1 MSPQDLDRA
10 PRSIGANTTESGVSR
25 RTFLTASAA
34 VGGGVMLNFSIPAFA
49 QREGSAPE
57 AAATLN
63 AYIRIAPNG
72 ETFIVNKNPEIGQG
86 IKTSFPMII
95 AEELDVAWKDVRA
108 EDAEV
113 DPKKYG
119 AQFAGGSLSIPMNYE
134 ILRRTGAA
142 ARLMLVTAAART
154 WKVPVEECETADG
167 VVYHK
172 GKNKQATYG
181 QLADEAAKVPPPNP
195 MTVKVKDPKDF
206 KIIGK
211 PIGGVDSPKIVRG
224 EPIFGIDVSVP
235 GMKYAVYEKS
245 PVYNGKFVSAN
256 LDEIKALPGVR
267 GVYVIK
273 GSVTTLDPG
282 LYNGLTDGVAIVADK
297 WHQANR
303 ALGKL
308 QAKWDNGETATRSTT
323 GFVSK
328 AAELAKGAY
337 EKDIKKDGNVDDA
350 LKGAA
355 KVLEARYEYPFI
367 NHSALEPMNTTA
379 SFKNGKLEIWSP
391 TQMPGGGKTA
401 VAKTLGIPEE
411 NITLHVT
418 RNGGGFGRRL
428 SNDFMVEAAAIAKEH
443 GEPVKLLR
451 NRRQDMQSGVFRV
464 GGYHHF
470 KAGLDASGKLVALR
484 NHFVT
489 FSNSGKIA
497 GSGNLNA
504 TEFPQGYVENVDY
517 GYSMMPLDIP
527 TGPMR
532 APQSNTVA
540 FAYQS
545 FLDELAHA
553 AGKDPLQFQ
562 LDLLGPP
569 KPPVVNKGPFGE
581 QVGFNNARMAG
592 VLKAVAE
599 KSGWGKKQLP
609 KGTGMGIACYFS
621 HQGYFA
627 EVVQATV
634 NPKTGDVKVDKVWIA
649 GDVGRQIINP
659 SAGGNQVEGAA
670 IDGVSQA
677 LAQALTFT
685 NGAVNQT
692 NFHDYPLLRMHQA
705 PKVEVHFVMTDN
717 NTTGLGEPALPPVVP
732 ALTNAIFAASGKR
745 VRTLPINPAELKSN
759 A

>member
-1 MSPQDLDRA
+1 MSPRDLNRA
-10 PRSIGANTTESGVSR
+10 ARSTQGPAVSR
-25 RTFLTASAA
+25 RTFVTASAA
-34 VGGGVMLNFSIPAFA
+34 VGGGLMLDFSIPAFA

-57 AAATLN
+57 ATTTLN

-72 ETFIVNKNPEIGQG
+72 ETFIVSKNPEIGQG

-108 EDAEV
+108 EDAEI
-113 DPKKYG
+113 DAKKYG
-119 AQFAGGSLSIPMNYE
+119 GQFAGGSLSTPMNYDP
-134 ILRRTGAA
+134 LRRAGAA
-142 ARLMLVTAAART
+142 ARFMLMTAASRT

-167 VVYHK
+167 VVHHK

-195 MTVKVKDPKDF
+195 MTLTLKDPKNF

-211 PIGGVDSPKIVRG
+211 PIGGVDSPRIVKG

-235 GMKYAVYEKS
+235 GMRYAVYQKC

-256 LDEIKALPGVR
+256 LDEVKALPGVR
-267 GVYVIK
+267 NVFVVK
-273 GSVTTLDPG
+273 GNVTQLGGG
-282 LYNGLTDGVAIVADK
+282 LYDGLTDGVAIVADK
-297 WHQANR
+297 WHQANK
-303 ALGKL
+303 ALEKL
-308 QAKWDNGETATRSTT
+308 QVKWDEGELATRSTA
-323 GFVSK
+323 GFVAK
-328 AAELAKGAY
+328 AAELAKTPA
-337 EKDIKKDGNVDDA
+337 EKNLKKDGDVDEA

-401 VAKTLGIPEE
+401 VSKAFGIPETD
-411 NITLHVT
+411 ITLHVT

-428 SNDFMVEAAAIAKEH
+428 SNDFMVEAVAIAKEQ

-451 NRRQDMQSGVFRV
+451 NRKQDMQSGVFRV

-470 KAGLDASGKLVALR
+470 QAGLDAQGKITAFR
-484 NHFVT
+484 DNFVT
-489 FSNSGKIA
+489 FSNSGKVA

-504 TEFPQGYVENVDY
+504 TEFPGGFVPNFEL
-517 GYSMMPLDIP
+517 GFSMMPLEVP

-532 APQSNTVA
+532 APQSNTMAYA
-540 FAYQS
+540 FQS
-545 FLDELAHA
+545 FIDELAHA

-562 LDLLGPP
+562 LDLLGPAKAP
-569 KPPVVNKGPFGE
+569 TVTKSPFGE

-592 VLKAVAE
+592 VLKHVAE
-599 KSGWGKKQLP
+599 KSGWGKKLP
-609 KGTGMGIACYFS
+609 QGTGMGIAAYYS

-627 EVVQATV
+627 EVVQCSV
-634 NPKTGDVKVDKVWIA
+634 SKSGDVRVEKVWVS

-659 SAGGNQVEGAA
+659 SSGGNQCEGAA

-677 LAQALTFT
+677 LGQALTFA
-685 NGAVNQT
+685 NGRVEQT

-705 PKVEVHFVMTDN
+705 PKVEVNFLITDN
-717 NTTGLGEPALPPVVP
+717 NPTGLGEPALPPVVP
-732 ALTNAIFAASGKR
+732 ALANAIFAASGKR
-745 VRTLPINPAELKSN
+745 VRKLPVDTAELKSN

>member
-1 MSPQDLDRA
+1 MSPLDLDRE
-10 PRSIGANTTESGVSR
+10 PRSMGADDNGGLSR

-34 VGGGVMLNFSIPAFA
+34 VGGGFMLNISAPVFA

-72 ETFIVNKNPEIGQG
+72 ETHIVNKNPEIGQG

-108 EDAEV
+108 EDAEI
-113 DPKKYG
+113 DPKRYG
-119 AQFAGGSLSIPMNYE
+119 GQFAGGSLSIPMNYD

-142 ARLMLVTAAART
+142 ARLMLMTAAART
-154 WKVPVEECETADG
+154 WKVPVEEVETADG
-167 VVYHK
+167 VVTHK

-195 MTVKVKDPKDF
+195 MTVKLKDPKDF

-211 PIGGVDSPKIVRG
+211 AIGGVDSPKIVKG

-235 GMKYAVYEKS
+235 GMKYAVYEKC

-256 LDEIKALPGVR
+256 LDEIKALPGIR

-273 GSVTTLDPG
+273 GSVTTLGAG
-282 LYNGLTDGVAIVADK
+282 LYDGLTDGVAIVADK

-303 ALGKL
+303 ALEKL
-308 QAKWDNGETATRSTT
+308 QVKWDEGETATRGTA
-323 GFVSK
+323 GFIAK
-328 AAELAKGAY
+328 AAELAKGPY

-355 KVLEARYEYPFI
+355 KVLEARYEYPFV

-379 SFKNGKLEIWSP
+379 SFKNGKMEIWSP

-401 VAKTLGIPEE
+401 VAKTLGIPETD
-411 NITLHVT
+411 ITLHVT
-418 RNGGGFGRRL
+418 RSGGGFGRRL
-428 SNDFMVEAAAIAKEH
+428 SNDFMVEAAAVAKEH

-451 NRRQDMQSGVFRV
+451 NRRQDVQSGVFRV
-464 GGYHHF
+464 GGFHHF
-470 KAGLDASGKLVALR
+470 KAGLDAQGKLVALR

-489 FSNSGKIA
+489 YSNSGKIA

-504 TEFPQGYVENVDY
+504 TEFPQGYVENIEY
-517 GYSMMPLDIP
+517 GYSMMPLDVP

-562 LDLLGPP
+562 LDLLGPA
-569 KPPVVNKGPFGE
+569 KPPVVVKSPFGE

-592 VLKAVAE
+592 VLKAVGE
-599 KSGWGKKQLP
+599 KSGWGKKTLP
-609 KGTGMGIACYFS
+609 KGTGMGIACYYS

-627 EVVQATV
+627 QVVQASV
-634 NPKTGDVKVDKVWIA
+634 NPKTGDVRAEKVWVV

-659 SAGGNQVEGAA
+659 SPGRNQVEGGS
-670 IDGVSQA
+670 IDGISQA
-677 LAQALTFT
+677 LLQALTFT
-685 NGAVNQT
+685 NGRVDQT
-692 NFHDYPLLRMHQA
+692 NFHNYPLLRMHQA
-705 PKVEVHFVMTDN
+705 PKVQVDFLITDN
-717 NTTGLGEPALPPVVP
+717 NPTGSGEPALPPVIP
-732 ALTNAIFAASGKR
+732 ALANAIFAASGKR
-745 VRTLPINPAELKSN
+745 VRTLPVNPAELKSN

>member
-1 MSPQDLDRA
+1 MSLQNLA
-10 PRSIGANTTESGVSR
+10 TESSVSR
-25 RTFLTASAA
+25 RSFLTASAA

-57 AAATLN
+57 ATSTLN

-134 ILRRTGAA
+134 LLRRTGAA

-211 PIGGVDSPKIVRG
+211 PIGGVDSPKIVKG

-235 GMKYAVYEKS
+235 GMKYAVYEKC

-256 LDEIKALPGVR
+256 IDEIKALPGIR

-273 GSVTTLDPG
+273 GSVTTLDAG

-308 QAKWDNGETATRSTT
+308 QVKWDEGETGTRSTA
-323 GFVSK
+323 GFVAK
-328 AAELAKGAY
+328 AAELAKGPY

-355 KVLEARYEYPFI
+355 KVLEARYEYPFV

-379 SFKNGKLEIWSP
+379 SFKNGKMEIWSP

-411 NITLHVT
+411 NVTLHVT

-451 NRRQDMQSGVFRV
+451 NRRQDVQSGVFRV
-464 GGYHHF
+464 GGFHHF
-470 KAGLDASGKLVALR
+470 KAGLDAQGKLVALR

-489 FSNSGKIA
+489 YSNSGKIA

-504 TEFPQGYVENVDY
+504 TEFPQGYVENIDY
-517 GYSMMPLDIP
+517 GYSMMPLDVP

-540 FAYQS
+540 YAYQS

-562 LDLLGPP
+562 LDLLGPA

-592 VLKAVAE
+592 VLKAVGE
-599 KSGWGKKQLP
+599 KSGWGKKLP
-609 KGTGMGIACYFS
+609 KGTGMGLACYFS

-634 NPKTGDVKVDKVWIA
+634 NPKTGDVKVDKVWVA

-659 SAGGNQVEGAA
+659 SAGGNQVEGGA

-685 NGAVNQT
+685 NGRVNQT

-705 PKVEVHFVMTDN
+705 PKVEVHFVITDN
-717 NTTGLGEPALPPVVP
+717 NATGLGEPALPPVIP

>member
-1 MSPQDLDRA
+1 MSPQDLDREPHSA
-10 PRSIGANTTESGVSR
+10 GADTQSGVSR

-34 VGGGVMLNFSIPAFA
+34 VGGGLMVDFSVPAFA

-57 AAATLN
+57 ASATLN

-119 AQFAGGSLSIPMNYE
+119 GQFAGGSLSIPMNYD

-167 VVYHK
+167 VVMHK
-172 GKNKQATYG
+172 GKNKKATYG
-181 QLADEAAKVPPPNP
+181 QLADEAAKIPPPNP
-195 MTVKVKDPKDF
+195 MTVKLKDPKDF
-206 KIIGK
+206 KIIGQA
-211 PIGGVDSPKIVRG
+211 IGGVDSPKIVKG

-235 GMKYAVYEKS
+235 GMKYAVYEKC

-256 LDEIKALPGVR
+256 LDEIKSLPGIR

-273 GSVTTLDPG
+273 GSVTTLDAG

-303 ALGKL
+303 ALEKL
-308 QAKWDNGETATRSTT
+308 QVKWDEGETATRSTA
-323 GFVSK
+323 GFVAK
-328 AAELAKGAY
+328 AAELAKSPA
-337 EKDIKKDGNVDDA
+337 EKNLKKDGDVDAA

-355 KVLEARYEYPFI
+355 KTLEARYEYPFV

-379 SFKNGKLEIWSP
+379 SLKNGKLEIWSP

-401 VAKTLGIPEE
+401 VSKQFGIPETD
-411 NITLHVT
+411 ITLHVT
-418 RNGGGFGRRL
+418 RSGGGFGRRL
-428 SNDFMVEAAAIAKEH
+428 SNDFMLEAVAVAKEH

-451 NRRQDMQSGVFRV
+451 NRRQDVQSGVFRV

-470 KAGLDASGKLVALR
+470 SAGLDKDGKLVAFR
-484 NHFVT
+484 DNFVT
-489 FSNSGKIA
+489 FSNSGKVA

-504 TEFPQGYVENVDY
+504 TEFPAGYVDNLEL
-517 GYSMMPLDIP
+517 GFSMMPLEIP

-532 APQSNTVA
+532 APQSNVVA
-540 FAYQS
+540 YAYQS

-562 LDLLGPP
+562 LDLLGPA

-592 VLKAVAE
+592 VLKAVGE
-599 KSGWGKKQLP
+599 KSGWGKKLP
-609 KGTGMGIACYFS
+609 KGTGMGIGAYFS
-621 HQGYFA
+621 HSGYFA
-627 EVVQATV
+627 EVVQCSV
-634 NPKTGDVKVDKVWIA
+634 NPKTGDVRVEKVWVV

-659 SAGGNQVEGAA
+659 SPGRNQCEGAA

-685 NGAVNQT
+685 NGRVDQT
-692 NFHDYPLLRMHQA
+692 NFHNYPLLRMHQA
-705 PKVEVHFVMTDN
+705 PKVEVHFLMTDN
-717 NTTGLGEPALPPVVP
+717 NPTGLGEPALPPVVP
-732 ALTNAIFAASGKR
+732 ALANAIFAASGKR
-745 VRTLPINPAELKSN
+745 VRTLPINPVELKSN

>member
-1 MSPQDLDRA
+1 MSPETLDPAR
-10 PRSIGANTTESGVSR
+10 VSR

-34 VGGGVMLNFSIPAFA
+34 VGGGFMLDFCIPSFA
-49 QREGSAPE
+49 N
-57 AAATLN
+57 AAGGPATATLN

-113 DPKKYG
+113 DPVRYG
-119 AQFAGGSLSIPMNYE
+119 GQFAGGSLSIPMNYDL
-134 ILRRTGAA
+134 LRRVGAT
-142 ARLMLVTAAART
+142 ARLMLVTAAARS
-154 WKVPVEECETADG
+154 WNVPVEECEAADG
-167 VVYHK
+167 LVTHK
-172 GKNKQATYG
+172 GRNKQATYG
-181 QLADEAAKVPPPNP
+181 QLASLAAKVPPPNP
-195 MTVKVKDPKDF
+195 ATVKLKDPKNF

-211 PIGGVDSPKIVRG
+211 PIGGVDSPRIVKG
-224 EPIFGIDVSVP
+224 EPIFGIDVTVP

-245 PVYNGKFVSAN
+245 PVFNGKFVSAN
-256 LDEIKALPGVR
+256 LDEVKALPGVR

-273 GSVTTLDPG
+273 GNVTALDAG

-308 QAKWDNGETATRSTT
+308 QVKWDEGETAKRSTK
-323 GFVSK
+323 GFIAQ
-328 AAELAKGAY
+328 AAELAKKPAA
-337 EKDIKKDGNVDDA
+337 ETLKKDGDVDQA

-355 KVLEARYEYPFI
+355 KVLEARYEIPFV
-367 NHSALEPMNTTA
+367 NHSALEPMNTTVA
-379 SFKNGKLEIWSP
+379 IKNGKVEIWSP

-401 VAKTLGIPEE
+401 VSKLLGIPEP

-428 SNDFMVEAAAIAKEH
+428 SNDFMVEAAAIAKAH

-451 NRRQDMQSGVFRV
+451 NRKQDVQSGVFRA
-464 GGYHHF
+464 GGFHHF
-470 KAGLDASGKLVALR
+470 KAGLDAAGKLTAFR
-484 NHFVT
+484 DHFVT
-489 FSNSGKIA
+489 YSNSGKVA
-497 GSGNLNA
+497 GSATLGA
-504 TEFPQGYVENVDY
+504 TEFPAGFVPNLDL
-517 GYSMMPLDIP
+517 GFSMMPLDIP

-532 APQSNTVA
+532 APGSNTLA

-553 AGKDPLQFQ
+553 AGKDPLQFH
-562 LDLLGPP
+562 LDLLGPA
-569 KPPVVNKGPFGE
+569 KPAVVTKSPFGE
-581 QVGFNNARMAG
+581 QLGFDNARLAG

-599 KSGWGKKQLP
+599 KSGWGKKLP
-609 KGTGMGIACYFS
+609 KGSGMGIAAYFS

-627 EVVQATV
+627 EVVQASV
-634 NPKTGDVKVDKVWIA
+634 NNKSGEVRVEKVWVA
-649 GDVGRQIINP
+649 GDVGRQIVNP

-685 NGAVNQT
+685 NGRVDQS

-717 NTTGLGEPALPPVVP
+717 NPTGLGEPALPPVVP
-732 ALTNAIFAASGKR
+732 ALANAIFAATGKR
-745 VRTLPINPAELKSN
+745 VRTLPINTSELKGF

>member
-1 MSPQDLDRA
+1 MSPLDLDRE
-10 PRSIGANTTESGVSR
+10 PSSTGGADTQSGVSR

-34 VGGGVMLNFSIPAFA
+34 VGGGVMLDFSIPAFA
-49 QREGSAPE
+49 QHEGSAPE
-57 AAATLN
+57 ASATLN

-72 ETFIVNKNPEIGQG
+72 ETFIVSKNPEIGQG

-113 DPKKYG
+113 DAKKYG
-119 AQFAGGSLSIPMNYE
+119 GQFAGGSLSIPMNYD

-142 ARLMLVTAAART
+142 ARLMLMTAAART

-167 VVYHK
+167 VVMHK
-172 GKNKQATYG
+172 GKNKKATYG

-195 MTVKVKDPKDF
+195 MTVKLKDPKDF
-206 KIIGK
+206 KIIGQA
-211 PIGGVDSPKIVRG
+211 IGGVDSPKIVQG
-224 EPIFGIDVSVP
+224 QPIFGIDVSVP
-235 GMKYAVYEKS
+235 GMKYAVYEKC

-256 LDEIKALPGVR
+256 VDEIKALPGIR

-273 GSVTTLDPG
+273 GSVTTLGAG
-282 LYNGLTDGVAIVADK
+282 LYDGLTDGVAIVADK

-303 ALGKL
+303 ALEKL
-308 QAKWDNGETATRSTT
+308 QVKWDEGETATRSTP
-323 GFVSK
+323 GFVAK
-328 AAELAKGAY
+328 AAELAKSPA
-337 EKDIKKDGNVDDA
+337 EKNIKKEGDVDAA

-355 KVLEARYEYPFI
+355 KTLEARYEYPFI

-401 VAKTLGIPEE
+401 VAKLFGIPETD
-411 NITLHVT
+411 ITLHVT
-418 RNGGGFGRRL
+418 RSGGGFGRRL
-428 SNDFMVEAAAIAKEH
+428 SNDFMVEAVAVAKEH

-451 NRRQDMQSGVFRV
+451 NRRQDVQSGVFRV

-470 KAGLDASGKLVALR
+470 TGGLDKDGKLVAFR
-484 NHFVT
+484 DNFVT
-489 FSNSGKIA
+489 FSNSGKVA
-497 GSGNLNA
+497 GSANLNA
-504 TEFPQGYVENVDY
+504 TEFPVGYVENTEL
-517 GYSMMPLDIP
+517 GFSMMPLEIP

-532 APQSNTVA
+532 APQSNTIA

-569 KPPVVNKGPFGE
+569 KAPVVTKSPFGE

-592 VLKAVAE
+592 VLKAIGE
-599 KSGWGKKQLP
+599 KSGWGKKLP
-609 KGTGMGIACYFS
+609 KGTGMGLGAYYS

-627 EVVQATV
+627 EVVQASV
-634 NPKTGDVKVDKVWIA
+634 NPKTGDVRVEKVWVV

-659 SAGGNQVEGAA
+659 SPGRNQCEGAA

-677 LAQALTFT
+677 LAQAITFT
-685 NGAVNQT
+685 NGRVDQT
-692 NFHDYPLLRMHQA
+692 NFHNYPLLRMHQA
-705 PKVEVHFVMTDN
+705 PKVQVDFLVTDN
-717 NTTGLGEPALPPVVP
+717 NPTGLGEPALPPVVP
-732 ALTNAIFAASGKR
+732 ALANAIFAASGKR
-745 VRTLPINPAELKSN
+745 VRTLPINPVELKSN

>member
-1 MSPQDLDRA
+1 MSPRDLDR
-10 PRSIGANTTESGVSR
+10 VSR

-34 VGGGVMLNFSIPAFA
+34 VGGGFMLEFSIPAFA
-49 QREGSAPE
+49 IGEASRSAPG
-57 AAATLN
+57 ATLN
-63 AYIRIAPNG
+63 AYIRITPNG

-86 IKTSFPMII
+86 IKTAFPQIV
-95 AEELDVAWKDVRA
+95 AEELDVAWKDVRV

-113 DPKKYG
+113 DQLRYG
-119 AQFAGGSLSIPMNYE
+119 GQFAGGSLSIPMNYDL
-134 ILRRTGAA
+134 LRRVGAA
-142 ARLMLVTAAART
+142 GRLMLVTAAARS
-154 WKVPVEECETADG
+154 WGVPATECEAADG
-167 VVYHK
+167 VVSHK

-181 QLADEAAKVPPPNP
+181 QLASAAAKVPPPDLK
-195 MTVKVKDPKDF
+195 TVQLKDPKNF

-211 PIGGVDSPKIVRG
+211 PIGGVDSPRIVRG
-224 EPIFGIDVSVP
+224 EPIFGIDVTVP
-235 GMKYAVYEKS
+235 GMRYAVYEKS

-256 LDEIKALPGVR
+256 LDEVKALPGVR

-273 GSVTTLDPG
+273 GNVTAIEGG

-308 QAKWDNGETATRSTT
+308 KVNWDNGETATRSTP
-323 GFVSK
+323 GFVAK
-328 AAELAKGAY
+328 AAELAKRPA
-337 EKDIKKDGNVDDA
+337 EKSVKAEGDVDGA

-355 KVLEARYEYPFI
+355 KVLEARYEVPFI
-367 NHSALEPMNTTA
+367 NHSALEPMNTTVA
-379 SFKNGKLEIWSP
+379 IKNGKVEIWSP

-401 VAKTLGIPEE
+401 VSKLLGIAEP

-428 SNDFMVEAAAIAKEH
+428 SNDFMVEAAAVANVH

-451 NRRQDMQSGVFRV
+451 NRRQDVQSGVFRA
-464 GGYHHF
+464 GGFHHF
-470 KAGLDASGKLVALR
+470 KAGLDAAGKLTAFR
-484 NHFVT
+484 DHMVT
-489 FSNSGKIA
+489 YSNSGKVA
-497 GSGNLNA
+497 VAADVSA
-504 TEFPQGYVENVDY
+504 TEFPSGFVENLDL
-517 GYSMMPLDIP
+517 GFSMMPLDIP

-532 APQSNTVA
+532 APGSNTLA

-562 LDLLGPP
+562 LDLLGPA
-569 KPPVVNKGPFGE
+569 KPPVTSKSPFGE
-581 QVGFNNARMAG
+581 TVGFNNARMAG

-599 KSGWGKKQLP
+599 KSGWGKKLP
-609 KGTGMGIACYFS
+609 KGSGMGLAAYFS

-627 EVVQATV
+627 EVVQASV
-634 NPKTGDVKVDKVWIA
+634 NPRSGQVRVEKVWIA
-649 GDVGRQIINP
+649 GDVGRQIVNP
-659 SAGGNQVEGAA
+659 SGGGNQAEGAA

-677 LAQALTFT
+677 LAQAITFT
-685 NGAVNQT
+685 NGAVDQT
-692 NFHDYPLLRMHQA
+692 NFHDYPLLRIHQA

-717 NTTGLGEPALPPVVP
+717 NPTGLGEPTLPPVIP
-732 ALTNAIFAASGKR
+732 ALTNAIFAATGRR
-745 VRTLPINPAELKSN
+745 VRTLPINSAELKGF

>member
-1 MSPQDLDRA
+1 MSAQMSDNDLA
-10 PRSIGANTTESGVSR
+10 IEGGVSR

-57 AAATLN
+57 ATATLN

-95 AEELDVAWKDVRA
+95 AEELDVAWKDVHC

-211 PIGGVDSPKIVRG
+211 PIGGVDSPRIVRG

-256 LDEIKALPGVR
+256 LDEIKALPGIR

-273 GSVTTLDPG
+273 GSVTTIDAG

-308 QAKWDNGETATRSTT
+308 QVKWDNGETGTAARSTPAYIA
-323 GFVSK
+323 K
-328 AAELAKGAY
+328 AAELAKGPY
-337 EKDIKKDGNVDDA
+337 EKEVKKDGNVDDA

-355 KVLEARYEYPFI
+355 KVIEARYEYPFV

-379 SFKNGKLEIWSP
+379 SFKNGKMEIWSP

-401 VAKTLGIPEE
+401 VAKLLGIPEE
-411 NITLHVT
+411 NVTLHVT

-428 SNDFMVEAAAIAKEH
+428 SNDFMVEAAAVAKEH
-443 GEPVKLLR
+443 GEPVKVLR
-451 NRRQDMQSGVFRV
+451 NRRQDVQSGVFRV
-464 GGYHHF
+464 GGFHHF
-470 KAGLDASGKLVALR
+470 KAGLDAQGKLVAFR

-489 FSNSGKIA
+489 YSNSGKIA

-504 TEFPQGYVENVDY
+504 TEFPQGYVENIDY

-562 LDLLGPP
+562 IDLLGPP
-569 KPPVVNKGPFGE
+569 KTPEVKKGPFGE

-599 KSGWGKKQLP
+599 KAGWGKKTLP
-609 KGTGMGIACYFS
+609 KGTGMGIGAYFS
-621 HQGYFA
+621 HSGYFA
-627 EVVQATV
+627 EIVQASV
-634 NPKTGDVKVDKVWIA
+634 NPKTGDVRVEKVWVV

-659 SAGGNQVEGAA
+659 SAGGNQVEGGA

-685 NGAVNQT
+685 NGAVDQT
-692 NFHDYPLLRMHQA
+692 NFHNYPLLRMHQA
-705 PKVEVHFVMTDN
+705 PKVEIHFLQTDN
-717 NTTGLGEPALPPVVP
+717 NTTGLGEPGLPPVIP
-732 ALTNAIFAASGKR
+732 ALTNAIFAATGKR